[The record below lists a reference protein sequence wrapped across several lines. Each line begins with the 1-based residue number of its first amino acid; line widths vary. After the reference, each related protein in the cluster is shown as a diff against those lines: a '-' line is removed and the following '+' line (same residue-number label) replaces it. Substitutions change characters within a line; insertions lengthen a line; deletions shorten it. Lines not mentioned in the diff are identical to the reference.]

1 MSVLSIL
8 FMSGR
13 YDAYSISKAGDW
25 HGGLARGNGDHQQI
39 PHYQNGGGGLMMVI
53 WSMEG
58 AECGRD
64 GDGGLSSSCQWWRC
78 WRGERVQ
85 NRIPPCQKWG
95 IHGAGGNWW
104 TGVSSTGPHKSIPP
118 KVGAVQMPPHSFV
131 RVPQRCACSMEG
143 YASQAMPS
151 DSKSTS
157 PTLVANGYK
166 ERIWRPTRVKWLE
179 LDWPTK

>member
-1 MSVLSIL
+1 MDSPGSIPLTRDGSCPFSVSCSCLEDMMHTASAKLLIGTVA
-8 FMSGR
+8 S
-13 YDAYSISKAGDW
+13 
-25 HGGLARGNGDHQQI
+25 RGETEI
-39 PHYQNGGGGLMMVI
+39 TSRFPTIKNGGGGPMMVI
-53 WSMEG
+53 RSMEG

-64 GDGGLSSSCQWWRC
+64 GDGGLSSSLSMMTMLE
-78 WRGERVQ
+78 GGTSF
-85 NRIPPCQKWG
+85 RIVFPHVENGG

-166 ERIWRPTRVKWLE
+166 ERI
-179 LDWPTK
+179 